1 MSVLRRPAFAMV
13 GLMTEYLRKM
23 ITATGRSYANLIYK
37 EKGEVDQNASR
48 RVVFKFRLKD
58 TKSLDELK
66 KMIQETSKDSKK

>member
-1 MSVLRRPAFAMV
+1 MLP
-13 GLMTEYLRKM
+13 
-23 ITATGRSYANLIYK
+23 YANLIYK
-37 EKGEVDQNASR
+37 GNGEVDQNASR

>member
-1 MSVLRRPAFAMV
+1 MSVLRRPTFAMV
-13 GLMTEYLRKM
+13 GLMTECLRKM

-37 EKGEVDQNASR
+37 ENGKVDQNASR